1 MEPKDR
7 QTPSDARAHH
17 RAYVLEHVVNGGLT
31 IDQAAAI
38 LKLSTRQVD
47 RLLARYRDG
56 PATLAH
62 GNRGRTPANR
72 LDDAR
77 RALLVE
83 LATTTYAGVNHT
95 HLAELLAEREGVV
108 VAERTLRRIL
118 AEASVRPTRTR
129 RPPRHRSRRER
140 MPREGQLL
148 QVDGSRHRWFGPDL
162 PFATLVAGIDDA
174 TGRVPGGTFRAAE
187 DAVGY
192 FTTFAQTAERHGLP
206 GTVYSDRHGIFLR
219 EPGRAPTIAEQLT
232 GKRSFTQVGRALDEL
247 DIAWIGAR
255 SPQAKGRVERLWGT
269 LQDRLVAELRL
280 EGITTIEAANAFLPD
295 FLERHDARF
304 AVPAADPLPAWRPWP
319 DGLSSDAVFCF
330 HYPRRVGRD
339 NTVSWP
345 GGDLALP
352 RRSDGRSWAG
362 RTVTLQERL
371 DGSLWVSH
379 DGLCVPVRPAPA
391 DAGQLRARRL
401 TAPPDRDLPAELAEL
416 IDADGSPAPE
426 PPGDAVHRP
435 SPDHPWRRYQDRRP

>member
-7 QTPSDARAHH
+7 QTPPDARAQH
-17 RAYVLEHVVNGGLT
+17 RAFVLEHVVNGGLT
-31 IDQAAAI
+31 IDQAAVI

-47 RLLARYRDG
+47 RLLARHADG
-56 PATLAH
+56 PAALAH
-62 GNRGRTPANR
+62 GNRGRSPANR
-72 LDDAR
+72 LDDAQ

-83 LATTTYAGVNHT
+83 LATTTYAGVNRA
-95 HLAELLAEREGVV
+95 HLAELLVEREGIV

-140 MPREGQLL
+140 MPREGQML
-148 QVDGSRHRWFGPDL
+148 QVDGSRHRWFGPDFG
-162 PFATLVAGIDDA
+162 FATLVAGIDDA
-174 TGRVPGGTFRAAE
+174 TGRVPGGTFRAQE

-206 GTVYSDRHGIFLR
+206 GAVYSDRHGIFVV
-219 EPGRAPTIAEQLT
+219 EKNRAPTLAEQLT
-232 GKRSFTQVGRALDEL
+232 GKRSLTQVGRALEDAG
-247 DIAWIGAR
+247 IAWIGAH
-255 SPQAKGRVERLWGT
+255 SAPAKGRVERLWGT

-280 EGITTIEAANAFLPD
+280 EGVTTIEAANAFLPD
-295 FLERHDARF
+295 FLERHNERF
-304 AVPAADPLPAWRPWP
+304 TVPAADAEPAWRPWP
-319 DGLSSDAVFCF
+319 DGLSSGAVFCF

-339 NTVSWP
+339 STVSWP

-362 RTVTLQERL
+362 RTVILQERL

-379 DGLCVPVRPAPA
+379 DSLCVSVRPAPV

-401 TAPPDRDLPAELAEL
+401 TPPSGRDLPAELAEL
-416 IDADGSPAPE
+416 INADKPPAPE
-426 PPGDAVHRP
+426 PPGDVVHRP
-435 SPDHPWRRYQDRRP
+435 RPDHPWRRYRDRRR